1 MSMPIQR
8 QSEQFAAF
16 DTSPRWARDRES
28 HDLPKGLAGL
38 INTTGPRITGGLL
51 NTRDA
56 GMHYPDEYDPR
67 VDGFPEEDPRRIVP
81 TRAEA
86 EADEYEGDDYD
97 DYDYSLENHDPH
109 RYIPEN
115 FVDPREARRGSGR
128 HPFDRAAARRLVA
141 FDWKE
146 RELRLGP
153 NVSKTTYRAMMENG
167 HGLVAHEADNPEN
180 GFHWSIYEPAPF
192 TPKPGS
198 PMAGLMK
205 LVSFGGSGRD
215 QTPSLYSGEHL
226 PTLEHAKQQAEQA
239 YQELYPI
246 GTDTGSHDSGVD
258 YSDLNSYL
266 RHLESMRLAKGKCE
280 CWDGYERVPGTE
292 PCAEGSC
299 RKCDSHRKESGLMDR
314 VKHFINPFPVDVEP
328 WQQTEEG
335 YEHPSGAKI
344 VPTEDGQ
351 WQAMSPAGKEGELLV
366 KVRSPHPDPQVL
378 MDWHDYSSGGLPPE
392 WHEKPRRFRDNMFP
406 PSQLGPR
413 TAAEMSYDD
422 IMKRIDEQL
431 AAGEPQSEIPRD
443 GDPLHPSLLGRN
455 QCQNCGH
462 FATDHGEVNHVSI
475 GDDYKGMFCWPC
487 MDELK
492 STWYD
497 KDGHYRTADLMPPQ
511 QMPIGGG
518 YQIGHQV
525 GLEWRPGSNINGTVI
540 GLDPVS
546 NSVKV
551 RWADGQYSTEEPR
564 NIHLL

>member
-28 HDLPKGLAGL
+28 YDLPKGLAGL

-51 NTRDA
+51 NTREA

-128 HPFDRAAARRLVA
+128 HPFDRAAAVR
-141 FDWKE
+141 
-146 RELRLGP
+146 
-153 NVSKTTYRAMMENG
+153 
-167 HGLVAHEADNPEN
+167 
-180 GFHWSIYEPAPF
+180 
-192 TPKPGS
+192 
-198 PMAGLMK
+198 
-205 LVSFGGSGRD
+205 
-215 QTPSLYSGEHL
+215 Q
-226 PTLEHAKQQAEQA
+226 
-239 YQELYPI
+239 
-246 GTDTGSHDSGVD
+246 
-258 YSDLNSYL
+258 
-266 RHLESMRLAKGKCE
+266 AKGKCE
-280 CWDGYERVPGTE
+280 CWEGYERVPGTE

-299 RKCDSHRKESGLMDR
+299 RKCDSHRKNS
-314 VKHFINPFPVDVEP
+314 
-328 WQQTEEG
+328 
-335 YEHPSGAKI
+335 SKI
-344 VPTEDGQ
+344 
-351 WQAMSPAGKEGELLV
+351 
-366 KVRSPHPDPQVL
+366 
-378 MDWHDYSSGGLPPE
+378 
-392 WHEKPRRFRDNMFP
+392 
-406 PSQLGPR
+406 
-413 TAAEMSYDD
+413 AAEMSYDD

-431 AAGEPQSEIPRD
+431 AQGEPQSEIPRD

-497 KDGHYRTADLMPPQ
+497 KDGHYRTADLMPQ
-511 QMPIGGG
+511 QMPLGGG